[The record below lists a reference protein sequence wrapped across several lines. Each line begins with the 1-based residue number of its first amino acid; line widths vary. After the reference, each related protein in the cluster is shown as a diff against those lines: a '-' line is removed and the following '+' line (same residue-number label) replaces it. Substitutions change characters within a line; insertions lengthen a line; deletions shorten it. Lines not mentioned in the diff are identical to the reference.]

1 MAFFRREL
9 VPDLAGGELEAGPE
23 PGPEP
28 VSEPHSEPARS
39 DIAGQTQR
47 VVGLS

>member
-23 PGPEP
+23 PEPGPEP
-28 VSEPHSEPARS
+28 VSEPHSEPERW
-39 DIAGQTQR
+39 DE
-47 VVGLS
+47 V